1 MIALVDR
8 TMTQVI
14 SALAIAAV
22 FATVT
27 LSLAV
32 AAGKSAESPGRGAGA
47 GSAHAGSA
55 QTVGSAQAGSGSATI
70 APDTASPASGQS
82 TNVAPDTIGTYGD
95 LGVSHATPIGSSTYL
110 QMDGGVNL
118 NHETNGDM
126 AAGLNGRVGLG
137 LKF

>member
-8 TMTQVI
+8 TMTKVI
-14 SALAIAAV
+14 SALALAAV

-27 LSLAV
+27 LNLAV

-47 GSAHAGSA
+47 GSV

-70 APDTASPASGQS
+70 APDLTVSPASGQS

-118 NHETNGDM
+118 NHETIGDM

>member
-32 AAGKSAESPGRGAGA
+32 AAGKSAESPGRGAG
-47 GSAHAGSA
+47 AGSA